1 MTSLAVML
9 TLLAFAT
16 YRMIILVTRDDP
28 NVSKQSFMRDLD
40 VEDPLLPADYGYNLA
55 FGLPKPM
62 DPSFGLYV
70 VNTVSFDYYT
80 NETTGVRRRFKT
92 RTPVNV
98 TPCEDR
104 QFLGFNQSKVSMYG
118 IPKMQCI

>member
-1 MTSLAVML
+1 MASLVVIL

-40 VEDPLLPADYGYNLA
+40 AEDPLLPADYGYNLA

-62 DPSFGLYV
+62 DPSFGRYL
-70 VNTVSFDYYT
+70 VNTVTFEY
-80 NETTGVRRRFKT
+80 
-92 RTPVNV
+92 
-98 TPCEDR
+98 
-104 QFLGFNQSKVSMYG
+104 
-118 IPKMQCI
+118 